1 MTSTTGSAFLD
12 TNVFV
17 YAYDDADPVKRD
29 RARDLIVHTPHV
41 VISAQVLA
49 EFYQVTTR
57 KLATPLPPDRAVEVL
72 AEMSQLEVVPQDAAL
87 VRSAAALSRS
97 AGLSL
102 WDAMIVRAA
111 ATAGCAVVLTEDLD
125 AGSTLD
131 GVRIQNPFARNS

>member
-17 YAYDDADPVKRD
+17 YAYDEADSAKRD
-29 RARDLIVHTPHV
+29 RARDTIVHTPHV
-41 VISAQVLA
+41 VISTQVLA

-57 KLATPLPPDRAVEVL
+57 KLATPLPPDRAAEVL
-72 AEMSQLEVVPQDAAL
+72 AEMSQLEVVTQDAAL
-87 VRSAAALSRS
+87 VRSAAALSRF

-111 ATAGCAVVLTEDLD
+111 ATAGCDVLLTEDL
-125 AGSTLD
+125 AGGSTLD
-131 GVRIQNPFARNS
+131 GVRIENPFAAPS